1 MRGYRPFWGLLSRF
15 HKNVGTVE
23 MRQPAVY
30 ILASRRNGTLYTG
43 VTSNLPRR
51 VWEHR
56 NDLVEGFTRRY
67 GVHMLVYYEWHDDM
81 YAAIRREKQIKKWRR
96 VWKIQLIESLNPD
109 WKDLSE
115 GPL

>member
-1 MRGYRPFWGLLSRF
+1 
-15 HKNVGTVE
+15 
-23 MRQPAVY
+23 
-30 ILASRRNGTLYTG
+30 
-43 VTSNLPRR
+43 
-51 VWEHR
+51 
-56 NDLVEGFTRRY
+56 
-67 GVHMLVYYEWHDDM
+67 MLVYYEWHDDM